1 MALRRQYNHAV
12 LVRQCSLEIR
22 FCVDD
27 AGEDVQVL
35 VESTE
40 EDSHSGETSE
50 EPAGS
55 EEHCHFH
62 AGVE

>member
-1 MALRRQYNHAV
+1 LYRACYKLLIN
-12 LVRQCSLEIR
+12 IR
-22 FCVDD
+22 YCVDD
-27 AGEDVQVL
+27 AGEDVEIL
-35 VESTE
+35 MEAAESTDGTHTD
-40 EDSHSGETSE
+40 DSHTGETSE

>member
-1 MALRRQYNHAV
+1 MLV
-12 LVRQCSLEIR
+12 LCCLSHCSHYQR
-22 FCVDD
+22 FCVDN

-35 VESTE
+35 VDAIEE
-40 EDSHSGETSE
+40 EDDHSTHTDEHAPE

-55 EEHCHFH
+55 GEHCHFH